1 MSKQRQLTAKTTRWK
16 ETTAITG
23 FLAVLSLIG
32 GNARAQ
38 DAATQCWQI
47 ISPAVQGID
56 PLAMVMLNRCTGKT
70 WLLAK
75 VTVREGRS
83 DASSPMYVYRWRPIT
98 IDNEGEA
105 AMPMRQSTP
114 R

>member
-1 MSKQRQLTAKTTRWK
+1 MSEQWQLTAKTIRWK

-23 FLAVLSLIG
+23 FLAVLSLVG

-38 DAATQCWQI
+38 DATSHWQI
-47 ISPAVQGID
+47 ITPAVQGID

-98 IDNEGEA
+98 TDNEGEA